1 VKRIA
6 DKYAKRHHIHCG
18 GQLVPARNVSGHF
31 PAGFY
36 SFYFEE
42 GQLTYALLG
51 FVFSFAALYLAPLL
65 KFTETLPLY
74 NATGEIP
81 EVALVVYNYDFT
93 WLFGISLALVT
104 FAVIS
109 SLHAYRNMG
118 RDIMEESSNK
128 RW

>member
-1 VKRIA
+1 MPNVTTYIVEA
-6 DKYAKRHHIHCG
+6 SWCPPEMWAGIFLLG
-18 GQLVPARNVSGHF
+18 FILVVL
-31 PAGFY
+31 